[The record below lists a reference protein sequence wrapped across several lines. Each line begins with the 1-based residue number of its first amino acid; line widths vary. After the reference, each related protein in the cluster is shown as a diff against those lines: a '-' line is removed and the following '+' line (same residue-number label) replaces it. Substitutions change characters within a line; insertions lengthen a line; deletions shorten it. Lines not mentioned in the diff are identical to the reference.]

1 MYEFSDEGQSFK
13 VDDLDLIMCTRLSK
27 NKDENKFIYL
37 YNAFCSIDNHLWAK
51 RKENHGKIQEI
62 KTPFSNLSEML
73 RNQQRRNSLC
83 IDSFT
88 KI

>member
-62 KTPFSNLSEML
+62 KNYTTRFFVMCLQSPDIFELPNET
-73 RNQQRRNSLC
+73 R
-83 IDSFT
+83 
-88 KI
+88 